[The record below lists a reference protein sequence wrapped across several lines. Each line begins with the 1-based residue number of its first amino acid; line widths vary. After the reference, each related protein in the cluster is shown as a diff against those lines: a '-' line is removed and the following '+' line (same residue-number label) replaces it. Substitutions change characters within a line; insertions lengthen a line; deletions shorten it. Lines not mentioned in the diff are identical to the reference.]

1 MMPPP
6 VIDPKSDPVVAA
18 AGGAE
23 VAAFSPPPR
32 ARLLV
37 VDDQPVNIHALFS
50 VFADDHDV
58 FAATSGE
65 QALAFCRQTPPD
77 LILLD
82 VVMQGMDGLE
92 VCRQL
97 KADPELRGIPVVFVT
112 GQNNPDEE
120 AECWDA
126 GAVDFITKPVN
137 PRTVRNRVRA
147 HLMLKHQADLLRRLA
162 TADGLTGLPNR
173 RQFDERMEA
182 EWQRARRSGASLALL
197 MIDID
202 HFKAFNDSVG
212 HLAGDDCLRAVAVA
226 IDSAMRRPGDLAAR
240 LGGEE
245 FGCILPDTGAAAA
258 VGVAERVQQ
267 AITRLRIAHAASPR
281 GSVSASIGVAV
292 ATPADGGRPADLLK
306 AADEQLYAAKRDGRA
321 RISAATAAD

>member
-6 VIDPKSDPVVAA
+6 VIDPKPDPAAAA

-65 QALAFCRQTPPD
+65 QALAFCQQTPPD

-82 VVMQGMDGLE
+82 VVMHGMDGLE
-92 VCRQL
+92 VCRRI
-97 KADPELRGIPVVFVT
+97 KSDPELRGIPVVFVT

-120 AECWDA
+120 AACWDV
-126 GAVDFITKPVN
+126 GAVDFITKPIN
-137 PRTVRNRVRA
+137 ARTVRNRVRA
-147 HLMLKHQADLLRRLA
+147 HLTLKHQADLLRRLA

-182 EWQRARRSGASLALL
+182 EWQRARRSGTRLALL

-245 FGCILPDTGAAAA
+245 FGCILPETEAAGAL
-258 VGVAERVQQ
+258 GVAERVQQ
-267 AITRLRIAHAASPR
+267 AIARLRIGHPASPH
-281 GSVSASIGVAV
+281 GTVSASIGIAV
-292 ATPADGGRPADLLK
+292 ATPADGGKPADLLK
-306 AADEQLYAAKRDGRA
+306 AADAQLYTAKRDGRA
-321 RISAATAAD
+321 RIAVAGD

>member
-1 MMPPP
+1 MMRPP
-6 VIDPKSDPVVAA
+6 VLDPTHDPIA
-18 AGGAE
+18 AGDAGSDAT
-23 VAAFSPPPR
+23 AAFSPPPR

-37 VDDQPVNIHALFS
+37 VDDQPVNIHALFT
-50 VFADDHDV
+50 VFAEDHDV

-92 VCRQL
+92 VCRQI
-97 KADPELRGIPVVFVT
+97 KSDPELRGIPVVFVT

-120 AECWDA
+120 AACWDA

-147 HLMLKHQADLLRRLA
+147 HLTLKHQADLLRRLA

-173 RQFDERMEA
+173 RQFDERMVV
-182 EWQRARRSGASLALL
+182 EWQRARRSGARMALL

-245 FGCILPDTGAAAA
+245 FGCILPDTDAAGA
-258 VGVAERVQQ
+258 VSVADRAQQ
-267 AITRLRIAHAASPR
+267 AITRLRIAHPASAH
-281 GSVSASIGVAV
+281 GAVSASIGVAV
-292 ATPADGGRPADLLK
+292 ATPADGGQPADLLK
-306 AADEQLYAAKRDGRA
+306 AADAQLYAAKRDGRA
-321 RISAATAAD
+321 RIAVADD